1 MEYGGISVS
10 RILNEA
16 DPIKQKNLFFTY
28 AKHIP
33 RGDLFWHLVMSRSFF
48 GQFALVDEDGI
59 SLKDPII
66 ASLLKLQHSIAL
78 DLFITPEGKD
88 NQSRDI
94 IEVISEYHRFGKP
107 ILVVSTGGNFTRVL
121 RDALVDEGVC
131 TFEFPEHAVKALSK
145 LVEYYKK

>member
-1 MEYGGISVS
+1 MLYQTP
-10 RILNEA
+10 L
-16 DPIKQKNLFFTY
+16 
-28 AKHIP
+28 
-33 RGDLFWHLVMSRSFF
+33 
-48 GQFALVDEDGI
+48 
-59 SLKDPII
+59 
-66 ASLLKLQHSIAL
+66 
-78 DLFITPEGKD
+78 ITT
-88 NQSRDI
+88 DI